1 MAAQA
6 AYVSPARIFA
16 RSTAGTIWIGPK
28 QQAAL
33 KHISGKALLKV
44 LLGPPSSGKSTILR
58 QFQQT
63 GEDAVVLPISGPQHD
78 AAGVLAT
85 LLAAAQLGPW
95 NLSEVE
101 QRNLLTVFVQ
111 QRSLQGKRIFVCIDN
126 VSTFSPQAWE
136 EIERLRLLQ
145 FAGRAIVELAVV
157 GTEAD
162 AARAPLD
169 ALLHESATSAIEA
182 VHFLSSPTDHDIA
195 GYIDWRLSQFESPNH
210 FAEDACRLI
219 NCLTQ
224 GRFSFVNILCQLIL
238 MEHQREPVA
247 TIDAGMVKKAAA
259 SLAALKD
266 QAAKSDT
273 IELKQ
278 LREDSCPAGAAPG
291 RLVVSCN
298 GSVIS
303 EIVLNG
309 RLLIGRSK
317 DNDLYLPSRFLSR
330 HHAAIL
336 PTPDGHYYIVDL
348 NSANGVLVN
357 GKLVSRGVL
366 YDRDV
371 IGLGPFRLKVKLNDV
386 PARDVTVPG
395 ADVPEET
402 DRMPIPAYAAPP
414 VRIVR
419 R

>member
-1 MAAQA
+1 M
-6 AYVSPARIFA
+6 
-16 RSTAGTIWIGPK
+16 IWLGPK

-33 KHISGKALLKV
+33 NHFAGRALLKV

-58 QFQQT
+58 QFQQAA
-63 GEDAVVLPISGPQHD
+63 ENAVVLPISGPQHS

-85 LLAAAQLGPW
+85 LLRAAQLGPW
-95 NLSEVE
+95 DLSEVE

-111 QRSLQGKRIFVCIDN
+111 QRSLQGKRVFVCLDN
-126 VSTFSPQAWE
+126 VSAVSPPAWE

-145 FAGRAIVELAVV
+145 FANRPIVELAMV

-162 AARAPLD
+162 AARPPLD
-169 ALLHESATSAIEA
+169 ALLHESTTSAIEA
-182 VHFLSSPTDHDIA
+182 VHFLASPTDHDIA
-195 GYIDWRLSQFESPNH
+195 GYIDWRLSQYESPNH
-210 FAEDACRLI
+210 FSEDACRLI

-224 GRFSFVNILCQLIL
+224 GRYSFINILCQLIL
-238 MEHQREPVA
+238 MEHQREPGA
-247 TIDAGMVKKAAA
+247 TIDAGMVKRAAA
-259 SLAALKD
+259 SLASLKD
-266 QAAKSDT
+266 NVPKSDT
-273 IELKQ
+273 LELKQ
-278 LREDSCPAGAAPG
+278 IREDGQPADTPPG

-298 GSVIS
+298 GTVVS

-371 IGLGPFRLKVKLNDV
+371 VGLGPFRLKMTLGD
-386 PARDVTVPG
+386 ALAHDG
-395 ADVPEET
+395 ASADLDAEAPDDT
-402 DRMPIPAYAAPP
+402 DRIPMPIYAEPP
-414 VRIVR
+414 VRIVKR
-419 R
+419 